1 MNAVRILLTFL
12 LVCCLIKPGFALQ
25 AKGDPP
31 RKKKVYVT
39 WVYVQRLD
47 SATGVM
53 HHEGRFKG
61 LLVGLSDSTLL
72 LDTRRPYI
80 DWAPGDGGY
89 VVPYT
94 DIRQIAVR
102 KKRSPLVYVGGFY
115 GGAIAGGL
123 IGANTV
129 DKKQFALVQLFL
141 IAGIMAVAGTVTL
154 LVLLF
159 KKKFQVNGK
168 REVFA
173 GLRSTLERYLQ

>member
-1 MNAVRILLTFL
+1 MKTIRTLLTAILVIFL
-12 LVCCLIKPGFALQ
+12 FQSGIALQ
-25 AKGDPP
+25 AQGDPSH
-31 RKKKVYVT
+31 KKKVYVT

-89 VVPYT
+89 VVPYS
-94 DIRQIAVR
+94 DINQIAVR
-102 KKRSPLVYVGGFY
+102 RKRNPLLYVGGFY

-123 IGANTV
+123 IGAVTV
-129 DKKQFALVQLFL
+129 DEKQFALVQLFV
-141 IAGIMAVAGTVTL
+141 ISGFAAVFGLVTL
-154 LVLLF
+154 LILLF
-159 KKKFQVNGK
+159 KKKFKVGGK
-168 REVFA
+168 RDVFVS
-173 GLRSTLERYLQ
+173 LRSTLEQYLQ